1 MTLRPLRLF
10 AFVAALALVSGL
22 LLGCGSSGDD
32 ASPSPSSS
40 AAAEGEVMMR
50 AIAEG
55 QFEGV
60 DMKPVA
66 VAIAESENVAGGYF
80 VAVKFDSSE
89 GEQVGVWATKFLD
102 ASSMIWAVD
111 DVAGKTTQWPL
122 PSSSGDDD
130 YSMDDPGAQEAL
142 NGVE

>member
-1 MTLRPLRLF
+1 
-10 AFVAALALVSGL
+10 
-22 LLGCGSSGDD
+22 
-32 ASPSPSSS
+32 
-40 AAAEGEVMMR
+40 MMS

-66 VAIAESENVAGGYF
+66 AAVAESKNVAGGYF

-102 ASSMIWAVD
+102 ASSMIWVVD
-111 DVAGKTTQWPL
+111 DVAEKTTQWPT
-122 PSSSGDDD
+122 PGSSSDDN
-130 YSMDDPGAQEAL
+130 YTMDDPGAQEAL
-142 NGVE
+142 NGVK

>member
-1 MTLRPLRLF
+1 MTLRSLRLLSF
-10 AFVAALALVSGL
+10 AAALALASGL

-32 ASPSPSSS
+32 VSPSPSSS
-40 AAAEGEVMMR
+40 AATEGEVMMS

-60 DMKPVA
+60 GMKPVA
-66 VAIAESENVAGGYF
+66 VAVAKSKDVTGGYY

-102 ASSMIWAVD
+102 GSAMIWAVD
-111 DVAGKTTQWPL
+111 DVAEKTTQWPT
-122 PSSSGDDD
+122 PSSSGEDS
-130 YSMDDPGAQEAL
+130 YSMDDSGAQEAL
-142 NGVE
+142 DGVK